1 MKNDDKIIDIII
13 SLHERGF
20 DHDFIVDQKYIR
32 CLQCNVLIAA
42 EDFEIVE
49 TFYCESKKTNGNGSL
64 VYAIILTDYDIK
76 GILMSSYQ
84 SYINGMFIQLW
95 PKFNNTFRINVN
107 TGGLSKSEK
116 RILV

>member
-20 DHDFIVDQKYIR
+20 DHDFIVEQKYIR

-42 EDFEIVE
+42 DDFEIVE
-49 TFYCESKKTNGNGSL
+49 TYYGESKSTTGNGSAI
-64 VYAIILTDYDIK
+64 YAIILTNYDIK
-76 GILMSSYQ
+76 GILMSSYR
-84 SYINGMFIQLW
+84 SYINGMFIHLW